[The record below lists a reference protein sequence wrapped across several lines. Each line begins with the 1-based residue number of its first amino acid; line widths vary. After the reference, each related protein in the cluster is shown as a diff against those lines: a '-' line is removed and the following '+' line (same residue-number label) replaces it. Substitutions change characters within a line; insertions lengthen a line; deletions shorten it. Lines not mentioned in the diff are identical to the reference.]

1 MPTAVTESMPSMKRI
16 AAIVALMVAA
26 AVVFVAD
33 QARRTLGTLD
43 RVERERDGWQ
53 RPADVLRHLD
63 AGPGDVVVDL
73 GSGAGYFALKLA
85 PQVAPGG
92 RVLAVDLR
100 RQSLAFL
107 WMRAVRRG
115 YSNVEIVH
123 AAPDDPLLPPGHV
136 DAALIANTYHELAA
150 PAAVLTA
157 LARAMRSNAR
167 LVVVDRSPR
176 QGDVGH
182 DAGHHD
188 ISPEAAEQQ
197 IAGHGFERVT
207 GDASFIDR
215 PGEEDVWWLLVFR
228 RM

>member
-1 MPTAVTESMPSMKRI
+1 MKRI

-33 QARRTLGTLD
+33 QARRTLGTLE
-43 RVERERDGWQ
+43 RVEQDRDTWQ

-92 RVLAVDLR
+92 RVIAVDLR

-107 WMRAVRRG
+107 RMRAVRRG
-115 YSNVEIVH
+115 DSNVEIVH
-123 AAPDDPLLPPGHV
+123 AAPDDPRLPPGPV
-136 DAALIANTYHELAA
+136 DAALIANTYHELTA
-150 PAAVLTA
+150 PSAVLTA
-157 LARAMRSNAR
+157 LARAMHSNAR

-176 QGDVGH
+176 PGDSDRH
-182 DAGHHD
+182 AGHHHVTLD
-188 ISPEAAEQQ
+188 AAERQ
-197 IAGHGFERVT
+197 ISQHGFEPVT
-207 GDASFIDR
+207 REASFIDR

-228 RM
+228 KI